1 MEDKDHQADDQNR
14 MLRPESCIV
23 PPALPKSELH
33 KLMFRP
39 SDEEKAA
46 IVDYVEW
53 QSNKDPEKDQEK
65 VLHAEKIA
73 SERVLGTDYDV
84 WDVHTDAIDPNKARW
99 WVITSPTNLYSQS
112 LMPSLDYTLSFHIGL
127 MARVGAANRPQGSEA
142 EQAFIPTTTRYLVQV
157 HDAFDGAD
165 EAANFQAVGM
175 RCRETLLTLVREV
188 SEHGKV
194 PVGDQVPKI
203 GDFVGWSELV
213 ANHIAAGGSAEF
225 TRGYLKT
232 TADRAWRLV
241 NWVTH
246 ARNATRDDARL
257 GVVATAHVVDIFALE
272 TLRQRVQPPERCLRC
287 GSRKIATDWRPDLG
301 RNGEYVARCEACG
314 AEARKVRGRTSKSR
328 GKARKH
334 GAPTKKT
341 KTKTKG

>member
-1 MEDKDHQADDQNR
+1 MEDNDQVDDPNKT
-14 MLRPESCIV
+14 LRPESCII

-33 KLMFRP
+33 KLMFRS
-39 SDEEKAA
+39 SDEERAA

-53 QSNKDPEKDQEK
+53 QSNKDPEKDQER

-84 WDVHTDAIDPNKARW
+84 WDVHTDANDPNKARW

-142 EQAFIPTTTRYLVQV
+142 EQAFIPATTRYLVQA
-157 HDAFDGAD
+157 HDAFDAAD
-165 EAANFQAVGM
+165 EVADFQAVGM

-188 SEHGKV
+188 SEHGNV
-194 PVGDQVPKI
+194 SVGEQVPKI
-203 GDFVGWSELV
+203 GDFVGWSDLV
-213 ANHIAAGGSAEF
+213 ANQIAGGGSAEF
-225 TRGYLKT
+225 IRGYLKN

-246 ARNATRDDARL
+246 ARNATREDARL
-257 GVVATAHVVDIFALE
+257 AVVATSHVVDIFALE
-272 TLRQRVQPPERCLRC
+272 TLRQKVQPPEKCGRC
-287 GSRKIATDWRPDLG
+287 GSRKLETDWRPDLG
-301 RNGEYVARCEACG
+301 RNGDYVVRCEACG
-314 AEARKVRGRTSKSR
+314 AEARKIKVRKPTVG
-328 GKARKH
+328 GKAGKRRSSAKK
-334 GAPTKKT
+334 KKT
-341 KTKTKG
+341 GTKR

>member
-1 MEDKDHQADDQNR
+1 MDDEDRVDPNKES
-14 MLRPESCIV
+14 RPESCII

-33 KLMFRP
+33 KLMFRS
-39 SDEEKAA
+39 SDEERREIAE
-46 IVDYVEW
+46 YVEW
-53 QSNKDPEKDQEK
+53 QSQKDGEK

-84 WDVHTDAIDPNKARW
+84 WDVHTDSSDPSKSRW
-99 WVITSPTNLYSQS
+99 WVITRPMNLYSQN

-142 EQAFIPTTTRYLVQV
+142 EQAFIPVTTRNLLQV
-157 HDAFDGAD
+157 HDAFDAAD
-165 EAANFQAVGM
+165 EAADFQAVGM

-188 SEHGKV
+188 SEHTNV

-203 GDFVGWSELV
+203 GDFVGWSDLI
-213 ANHIAAGGSAEF
+213 ANHVAAGGSAEF
-225 TRGYLKT
+225 TRGYLKS

-246 ARNATRDDARL
+246 ARNATREDARL
-257 GVVATAHVVDIFALE
+257 AVVATSHVVNIFALE
-272 TLRQRVQPPERCLRC
+272 TLRQKVQPPERCLAC

-314 AEARKVRGRTSKSR
+314 AEARKTTVRVPKR
-328 GKARKH
+328 GKTGERSPVK
-334 GAPTKKT
+334 KRKT
-341 KTKTKG
+341 KTKR

>member
-1 MEDKDHQADDQNR
+1 MDGSDQADDPNKK
-14 MLRPESCIV
+14 LRPESCII

-33 KLMFRP
+33 KLMFRS
-39 SDEEKAA
+39 SDEERREIA
-46 IVDYVEW
+46 DYVEW
-53 QSNKDPEKDQEK
+53 QSRKDGEK

-84 WDVHTDAIDPNKARW
+84 WDVHTDSSDPSKSRW
-99 WVITSPTNLYSQS
+99 WVITSPTNLYSQN

-142 EQAFIPTTTRYLVQV
+142 EQAFIPVTTRNLLQV
-157 HDAFDGAD
+157 HDAFDAAD
-165 EAANFQAVGM
+165 EAADFQAVGM

-188 SEHGKV
+188 SEHANV

-203 GDFVGWSELV
+203 GDFVGWSDLI
-213 ANHIAAGGSAEF
+213 ANHVAAGGSAEF
-225 TRGYLKT
+225 IRGYLKS

-246 ARNATRDDARL
+246 ARNATREDARL
-257 GVVATAHVVDIFALE
+257 AVVATSHVVDVFALE
-272 TLRQRVQPPERCLRC
+272 TLRQKVQPPERCPAC
-287 GSRKIATDWRPDLG
+287 GSQKIATDWRPDLG

-314 AEARKVRGRTSKSR
+314 GEARKIKVRVPKR
-328 GKARKH
+328 GKTGERRSPVKKKKA
-334 GAPTKKT
+334 KT
-341 KTKTKG
+341 KR

>member
-1 MEDKDHQADDQNR
+1 MDEQDQADDPNKT
-14 MLRPESCIV
+14 LRPESCIV
-23 PPALPKSELH
+23 PPALPKSGLH
-33 KLMFRP
+33 KLMFRS

-53 QSNKDPEKDQEK
+53 QSNKKPKKEQEK

-73 SERVLGTDYDV
+73 SERVFGTDYDV
-84 WDVHTDAIDPNKARW
+84 WDVHTDSRNPDKSRW

-142 EQAFIPTTTRYLVQV
+142 EQAFIPMTTRYLVQA
-157 HDAFDGAD
+157 HDAFDAAD
-165 EAANFQAVGM
+165 EAADFQAVGM

-188 SEHGKV
+188 SEHGNV

-203 GDFVGWSELV
+203 GDFVGWSDLV

-225 TRGYLKT
+225 TRGYLKN

-246 ARNATRDDARL
+246 ARNATREDARL
-257 GVVATAHVVDIFALE
+257 AVVATSHVVDIFALE
-272 TLRQRVQPPERCLRC
+272 TLRQKVQPPERCLRC
-287 GSRKIATDWRPDLG
+287 GSRKIETDWRPDLG
-301 RNGEYVARCEACG
+301 RNGEYVVRCEACG
-314 AEARKVRGRTSKSR
+314 AQARKTKARVPKDR
-328 GKARKH
+328 GKTGEQRPPVK
-334 GAPTKKT
+334 KKKVKT
-341 KTKTKG
+341 KR